1 MGYTI
6 NGVEKDTDDDGY
18 LLEADFS
25 EEAVDAIAA
34 EQGVALTDDHRAI
47 INFLRRKYQEDGHT
61 PNLRNMMK
69 MLEEEQVI
77 ADVSS
82 ARMFEL
88 GLDGVGAGVGRHLDV
103 DRGVELAG
111 DSTLKQR
118 IRASSAATMSSRDL
132 ATPENTMR
140 PGSPPA
146 ISTRLSSPPET
157 MSKPAPRRAS
167 RFSTARF
174 EFAFTA

>member
-88 GLDGVGAGVGRHLDV
+88 FPDGGAAKQGVKSAGL
-103 DRGVELAG
+103 
-111 DSTLKQR
+111 T
-118 IRASSAATMSSRDL
+118 
-132 ATPENTMR
+132 
-140 PGSPPA
+140 
-146 ISTRLSSPPET
+146 
-157 MSKPAPRRAS
+157 KP
-167 RFSTARF
+167 FGKGGY
-174 EFAFTA
+174 